1 MTLKSI
7 LSSTKK
13 FFLNLTKAKVVELL
27 VQLQKDYIKLEQ
39 ENAELKAQLQKIK
52 IEEVNKIA
60 NKPSSKHAEW
70 EKVTPIEKNSKN
82 GKPTKKS
89 KKRKARKGSG
99 NQTKNRQ
106 PDKIETEKVDTCDN
120 CGKNLK
126 NTRVLDSTN
135 EHIVEDIPEPAETT
149 EVIKIIKEKKYCN
162 SCQQVTTA
170 KSERVLPGAD
180 IGLNATVLICY
191 LWVAL
196 CLPFPKIMDYL
207 ASFFSLKISTSGLS
221 RHVIMVSKAMKDVH
235 EEILQDVQ
243 IGVTLFA
250 DETGWHVKG
259 KNWWLWV
266 FGTDT
271 AAYFTMDKSR
281 GSDVVRRVLGEIFLG
296 VLVIDGWSAY
306 LSLICEKQ
314 TCMAHIFRKI
324 KKLRDAFPQLISIG
338 KFYIKLRRIILD
350 GEKLQKQ
357 RKKLDEIVF
366 QRRLLLLHER
376 LETLVQWKNPN
387 EILQEII
394 KKVIRQQP
402 RILTFVEH
410 EGVPSDNNYAERLIR
425 IGVLK
430 RKVSGGSMSAEG
442 ANAYAVLLSVY
453 VTCKLRK
460 IPFRKFMK
468 ESLVCYIKTGKPM
481 LLKEYE
487 EVNSDNFRFAEA
499 A

>member
-13 FFLNLTKAKVVELL
+13 LLFNLSKVKVIELL
-27 VQLQKDYIKLEQ
+27 MQLQKDYKKLEL
-39 ENAELKAQLQKIK
+39 ENAELKAQLQKK
-52 IEEVNKIA
+52 KVEEVNKIA

-70 EKVTPIEKNSKN
+70 EKITPINKSLKNK
-82 GKPTKKS
+82 KPG
-89 KKRKARKGSG
+89 KRKARKGSG
-99 NQTKNRQ
+99 N
-106 PDKIETEKVDTCDN
+106 KIKENLSSKVETEKVDICNN

-126 NTRVLDSTN
+126 NSQVLNSKNKHT
-135 EHIVEDIPEPAETT
+135 VEDILEPVETT
-149 EVIKIIKEKKYCN
+149 EIITIIKEKKYCN
-162 SCQQVTTA
+162 GCQQVTTA
-170 KSERVLPGAD
+170 KSKRALPGAD

-191 LWVAL
+191 LWVSL
-196 CLPFPKIMDYL
+196 CLPFTKIANYL
-207 ASFFSLKISTSGLS
+207 ASFFGLKISTSGLS
-221 RHVIMVSKAMKDVH
+221 KHVIMVSKAMKDVH
-235 EEILQDVQ
+235 DEILQDVQ

-266 FGTDT
+266 FGTKT
-271 AAYFTMDKSR
+271 TAYFTMDKSR

-357 RKKLDEIVF
+357 REKLGNVVF
-366 QRRLLLLHER
+366 QRRLLLLHKR
-376 LETLVQWKNPN
+376 LEQLVQWNNPN

-394 KKVIRQQP
+394 KKVVRQQP

-410 EGVPSDNNYAERLIR
+410 DAVPSDNNYAERLIR

-442 ANAYAVLLSVY
+442 ANAYAVLLSIY

-460 IPFRKFMK
+460 ISFRKYLK
-468 ESLVCYIKTGKPM
+468 NSLAHYANTGKPM
-481 LLKEYE
+481 LLNEYE
-487 EVNSDNFRFAEA
+487 KEVSSESSKFAEA